1 MTRAALLFIPILA
14 ALAQAPPPKPEFEV
28 SEVKPNKSGELR
40 MNASFLPG
48 GEFFSRNAP
57 VIQLIRLAWDV
68 REQAIS
74 GAPHWATSDRF
85 DVSAK
90 AAAGTNPPTLRL
102 MLQTLLER
110 DFRLQSHIEQRPTD
124 VW

>member
-1 MTRAALLFIPILA
+1 M
-14 ALAQAPPPKPEFEV
+14 KPEFEAA
-28 SEVKPNKSGELR
+28 EVKLNKSGDLR

-57 VIQLIRLAWDV
+57 VFQLIKLAWDV
-68 REQAIS
+68 RDEATS

-85 DVSAK
+85 DVAAK
-90 AAAGTNPPTLRL
+90 TAAGTPPATLRL

-110 DFRLQSHIEQRPTD
+110 EFRLQAHTGLGDDRGKSGP
-124 VW
+124 